1 MTQIRDEN
9 LLLSIALVLKEL
21 REEMGVSQHDVYM
34 ETGVHIGRIEALKT
48 NPSVC
53 SLSVLLKYFRI
64 KLSEFYLKVED
75 RDLFVPYNEDY

>member
-34 ETGVHIGRIEALKT
+34 ETGVHIGRIEACKT

>member
-34 ETGVHIGRIEALKT
+34 ETGVHIGRIEACKT

-75 RDLFVPYNEDY
+75 RDLFVPYNEGY

>member
-1 MTQIRDEN
+1 MTQTRDEN

-21 REEMGVSQHDVYM
+21 REDKGVSQHDVYID
-34 ETGVHIGRIEALKT
+34 TGVHIGRIEALKT

-64 KLSEFYLKVED
+64 KLSEFYVKVEK
-75 RDLFVPYNEDY
+75 RNLIQPYDEN

>member
-1 MTQIRDEN
+1 MTQIRDEK

-21 REEMGVSQHDVYM
+21 RENMEVSQHDVYM
-34 ETGVHIGRIEALKT
+34 ETGVHIGRIEACKT

-64 KLSEFYLKVED
+64 KLSEFYLKVEE